1 MSSTS
6 STSSS
11 SSNAEAKQIHMFELS
26 RRAVQ
31 VRLSRYNHLCCPP
44 LSIVRRLT
52 PRSCCVR
59 QRQLRGAILK
69 TRRRSDK
76 SCVIRFFVSSVA
88 HRRML
93 NSALFVVND
102 RVFLFVHYYFVQ
114 HYGHVREVVARV
126 SGLRRAQVDS
136 AGTLLLTTLSQAN
149 ASARSLRSS
158 SNRKCGDAC
167 STPTL
172 RNIAPFSRHVVL
184 ESESFVGLV
193 RVQPTDTVW

>member
-102 RVFLFVHYYFVQ
+102 RVFFCLFIIISFSIMAMY
-114 HYGHVREVVARV
+114 EK
-126 SGLRRAQVDS
+126 
-136 AGTLLLTTLSQAN
+136 LLLEFPAY
-149 ASARSLRSS
+149 AE
-158 SNRKCGDAC
+158 RK
-167 STPTL
+167 S
-172 RNIAPFSRHVVL
+172 IQQVL
-184 ESESFVGLV
+184 CC
-193 RVQPTDTVW
+193 